1 MELTIE
7 QALLGKGTKIKNK
20 EYFSTEQY
28 ITPFLERMSKYTSD
42 FRIQGVM
49 ADQVSLTPEGDVN
62 MEDAVY
68 NRMWIQA
75 VMPSDLCFENH
86 DEVIG
91 MVYGLDVRKPVVKL
105 YRGSLNRACT
115 NLCIFNPSFLNVQEL
130 EPETAINFKPIETL
144 MKQAEETT
152 AVLKKLRDTEVVYNE
167 ARINEDLGE
176 WIRKTLHFSQQNVS
190 GKIKLATSTAI
201 DAYKL
206 LYEKEDSPYYVPAG
220 TSSDLFNTYNA
231 WTQVLTSDTKDVM
244 NKAEKTLLVGNI
256 LGI

>member
-7 QALLGKGTKIKNK
+7 QALLGHATKIKGK

-28 ITPFLERMSKYTSD
+28 ITPFLERMSKYTDD

-49 ADQVSLTPEGDVN
+49 ADQVSLTPDGDVN
-62 MEDAVY
+62 MEDAIY

-115 NLCIFNPSFLNVQEL
+115 NLCIFSPSFLNIQEL
-130 EPETAINFKPIETL
+130 EPETAINFRPIEQL

-152 AVLKKLRDTEVVYNE
+152 AILKRLKDTEVVYNE
-167 ARINEDLGE
+167 AKINEDLGE
-176 WIRKTLHFSQQNVS
+176 WIRKALHFSQQNVS

-220 TSSDLFNTYNA
+220 TNSDLFNTYNA